1 MSKAEKLA
9 SELERI
15 SPKQHTTYA
24 LAAARHTVDTEW
36 TRCDEALRTALSQP
50 QQCNETPTTLPSEAS
65 KVKEERTCSFC
76 KHHDDAKNYDETCW
90 GCSTFYSNKWE
101 PRT

>member
-1 MSKAEKLA
+1 MDNVAVPAEWLKPNA
-9 SELERI
+9 IVPVTPESTRI
-15 SPKQHTTYA
+15 
-24 LAAARHTVDTEW
+24 LV
-36 TRCDEALRTALSQP
+36 EALRAILEQP
-50 QQCNETPTTLPSEAS
+50 QQGNETPATLPSEVV
-65 KVKEERTCSFC
+65 KVEEERTCSFC

>member
-24 LAAARHTVDTEW
+24 LAAALLRQQEAVIKQFMNLVPYL
-36 TRCDEALRTALSQP
+36 EALNSDVEKQRA
-50 QQCNETPTTLPSEAS
+50 AAIAAA
-65 KVKEERTCSFC
+65 KEVL
-76 KHHDDAKNYDETCW
+76 N
-90 GCSTFYSNKWE
+90 G
-101 PRT
+101 